1 MDKTLFL
8 NNSEHS
14 DIAEFTATVHLY
26 RHGFIP
32 KVQRNP
38 SLIINKYSEELRFIP
53 NTFEWIPENKSFFI
67 EYYKRNNSHV
77 DILSRMYD
85 KICEYSKITNSPG
98 GIMQDEHLRKLFKDD
113 DLEILPNHEIRIIL
127 KEVSEYEQTVKLDL
141 SIEYLHEILQHNRQ
155 YIVPTCHEILSF
167 YVSYFKQIPNIN
179 DFHVKD
185 LAINMTL
192 DLVFA
197 KHKIKLLG
205 NTLVSNMKF
214 EKNKIVSL
222 PGVQS
227 IIDGKREFV
236 FNLEYLLFCDW
247 DEINGLYLDGK
258 RIVNLAEYKDEFKIL
273 VYKHRFEK
281 LIECFKTIVSEILE
295 KNK

>member
-8 NNSEHS
+8 NDSEHS
-14 DIAEFTATVHLY
+14 DIAEFMATVHLY
-26 RHGFIP
+26 THGFIP
-32 KVQRNP
+32 NIQRNP
-38 SLIINKYSEELRFIP
+38 LLIMNEYSEELRFIP
-53 NTFEWIPENKSFFI
+53 NTFKWIPENKQFFI
-67 EYYKRNNSHV
+67 EYYKRNSSHV

-85 KICEYSKITNSPG
+85 KICEYSKITKFPG
-98 GIMQDEHLRKLFKDD
+98 GIMQSKNLRKLFKDD
-113 DLEILPNHEIRIIL
+113 DLEVLPNHEIRITL

-141 SIEYLHEILQHNRQ
+141 AIEYVHEILQHNKQ
-155 YIVPTCHEILSF
+155 YIVPTCHEISNF
-167 YVSYFKQIPNIN
+167 YVNYFKQFPSIN
-179 DFHVKD
+179 EFNAED

-214 EKNKIVSL
+214 ENNKIVSL

-227 IIDGKREFV
+227 VIDGKREFV
-236 FNLEYLLFCDW
+236 YNLKYLLFCDW
-247 DEINGLYLDGK
+247 DEISGLYLDGK

-273 VYKHRFEK
+273 VYKHKFEK
-281 LIECFKTIVSEILE
+281 LVKCFKTIVSEIL
-295 KNK
+295 KK